1 MKGILLLLFTI
12 ISLSAF
18 AQQSDTLY
26 SYINIGGKE
35 VKKLEKADNVYKIYK
50 CDSNCWIRITSD
62 KNLNLLKKE
71 TFSDSKL
78 SVLNGAYVEYRG
90 GKVGFSGVYING
102 NKTGLWERNYPEGQL
117 MESETYSENILNG
130 PFTSYYPNGK
140 IIEQGN
146 YVGGKM
152 TGDWK
157 LYGEEGQLISIKVF
171 KDGVLST
178 PDKSN
183 IKLLNLTPPQFPGG
197 MKMFYQYLARKIRYP
212 AEALNAR
219 LTGKVYFLLT
229 IDKEGNPKDF
239 QVISSPGDSLTVEA
253 KRVVMNSPKW
263 IPATE
268 NGKPVDMKQTLNI
281 NFSLN

>member
-1 MKGILLLLFTI
+1 MRIILFL
-12 ISLSAF
+12 ISCLITLSAF

-26 SYINIGGKE
+26 SYTNIGGKE
-35 VKKLEKADNVYKIYK
+35 VRKVEKAVNIYKIYK
-50 CDSNCWIRITSD
+50 SDSAGWIRITSD

-71 TFSDSKL
+71 TFADSGL
-78 SVLNGAYVEYRG
+78 GILNGSYLEYQN
-90 GKVGFSGVYING
+90 GKVSLSGSYLSG
-102 NKTGLWERNYPEGQL
+102 NKTGSWARNYPEGQL
-117 MESETYSENILNG
+117 MESETYSENKLSG

-140 IIEQGN
+140 IMEQGN
-146 YVGGKM
+146 YADGKM
-152 TGDWK
+152 NGDWK
-157 LYGEEGQLISIKVF
+157 LYGEEGQLISVKVF
-171 KDGVLST
+171 NDGVLST

-197 MKMFYQYLARKIRYP
+197 MKMFYQYLARNIRYP

-229 IDKEGNPKDF
+229 IDKEGKPKDF
-239 QVISSPGDSLTVEA
+239 KIISSPGDSLTAEA
-253 KRVVMNSPKW
+253 KRVAMSSPKW

-268 NGKPVDMKQTLNI
+268 DGKPVDMKQTCNI

>member
-1 MKGILLLLFTI
+1 MKGILFLIFSI

-26 SYINIGGKE
+26 SYTNIGGKE
-35 VKKLEKADNVYKIYK
+35 IKKSEKAVNVYKVYK
-50 CDSNCWIRITSD
+50 SDRTGWIRITSD

-71 TFSDSKL
+71 TFADSKL
-78 SVLNGAYVEYRG
+78 NMLNGAYVEYQG
-90 GKVGFSGVYING
+90 GKVSLSGIYING
-102 NKTGLWERNYPEGQL
+102 NKTGLWTRNHPEGQL

-140 IIEQGN
+140 IMEQGN
-146 YVGGKM
+146 YVDGKM
-152 TGDWK
+152 TGEWK
-157 LYGEEGQLISIKVF
+157 FYSEDSKLISIKVF

-178 PDKSN
+178 PDKSAV
-183 IKLLNLTPPQFPGG
+183 KLLNLTRPQFPGG
-197 MKMFYQYLARKIRYP
+197 LKMFYQYLVRNIRYP
-212 AEALNAR
+212 ADALNAR

-239 QVISSPGDSLTVEA
+239 KVVSSPGDSLTAEA
-253 KRVVMNSPKW
+253 KRVVMSSPKW

-268 NGKPVDMKQTLNI
+268 DGKPVDMKQTLNI

>member
-1 MKGILLLLFTI
+1 MKRILLLVFSL

-26 SYINIGGKE
+26 SYTNIGGKE
-35 VKKLEKADNVYKIYK
+35 VKKLERAVHVYKIYK
-50 CDSNCWIRITSD
+50 IDSTDWIRVTSD

-71 TFSDSKL
+71 TFADSKL
-78 SVLNGAYVEYRG
+78 SILSGPYIEYQG
-90 GKVGFSGVYING
+90 GKISLSGSYLNG
-102 NKTGLWERNYPEGQL
+102 NKTGLWARNYPEGQL
-117 MESETYSENILNG
+117 MESETYSGNRLSG
-130 PFTSYYPNGK
+130 QFTSYYPNGK
-140 IIEQGN
+140 IMEQGN
-146 YVGGKM
+146 YVDGKM

-157 LYGEEGQLISIKVF
+157 LYDDEGQLISIKVF
-171 KDGVLST
+171 KDGVLSA

-183 IKLLNLTPPQFPGG
+183 IQLLNVIPPQFPGG
-197 MKMFYQYLARKIRYP
+197 MKMFYQYLARNVRYP

-229 IDKEGNPKDF
+229 IDKEGKPKDF
-239 QVISSPGDSLTVEA
+239 KIISSPGDSLTAEA
-253 KRVVMNSPKW
+253 KRVAMGSPKW

-268 NGKPVDMKQTLNI
+268 DGKPVDMKQTLNI

>member
-1 MKGILLLLFTI
+1 MKITSFFI
-12 ISLSAF
+12 FSFIALSAF

-26 SYINIGGKE
+26 SYTNIGGKE
-35 VKKLEKADNVYKIYK
+35 VKKLEKAVNVYKIYK
-50 CDSNCWIRITSD
+50 TDSLGWIRVTSD
-62 KNLNLLKKE
+62 KHLNLLKKE
-71 TFSDSKL
+71 NFADSKL
-78 SVLNGAYVEYRG
+78 SILNGPYFEYQG
-90 GKVGFSGVYING
+90 GKISLSGSYMNG
-102 NKTGLWERNYPEGQL
+102 NKTGSWLRNYPEGQL
-117 MESETYSENILNG
+117 MESETYSGNRLSG

-140 IIEQGN
+140 IMEQGN
-146 YVGGKM
+146 YADGRM

-171 KDGVLST
+171 KDGVPST

-183 IKLLNLTPPQFPGG
+183 IKLLNLIPPQFPGG
-197 MKMFYQYLARKIRYP
+197 MKIFYQYLARNIRYP

-229 IDKEGNPKDF
+229 IDKEGSPKDF
-239 QVISSPGDSLTVEA
+239 KVISSPGDSLTAEA
-253 KRVVMNSPKW
+253 KRVVMSSPKW

-268 NGKPVDMKQTLNI
+268 DGKPVDMKQTLNI